1 MISRQSNFPEHSLD
15 SRSGD
20 APGPIAWFPVALL
33 MMLSG
38 FAALGYQIVWTR
50 QLGIW
55 LGHDMAAVLAVVAAL
70 FGGLAAGAFA
80 LSGPIAR
87 SVFPGRWYVAL
98 EVVIGL
104 WALLLTLVLPHAADF
119 LLGAIG
125 ATPAPLWHWTL
136 AFGGTFLLLL
146 PATLAMGATL
156 PAIEKVFARARDQG
170 YAIGGLYAANTL
182 GAVFGVVL
190 AAFVLTPIMG
200 YTVTAWLCAMASL
213 LCAAVAWWVLP
224 GTSQAACSVSVHE
237 QVSRTRSRFILV
249 LLGLTGLL
257 GIGYEVAVVRVLSQ
271 VTDNTVYTFAM
282 LLAVYLLGTAA
293 GAAAYQRWLAAHVQT
308 ESLRGWL
315 LCAVALSCMTGAALL
330 WAAPAIA
337 ASVTLWL
344 GQGVAAALLS
354 ELVLAIS
361 AFALPTL
368 AMGALFSH
376 LCVEA
381 RDGGWR
387 FGHAL
392 AANTVG
398 AALAAPLIGVVLLPL
413 MGAKWLLLLLAAA
426 YLALLPW
433 PAWRDRQ
440 TAIAG
445 GAAVAT
451 ALLLVV
457 FAPPLTL
464 FKLPEG
470 ARAVWHKDG
479 VMAAVSVIDDRDGIR
494 SLHIN
499 NREQEGSSATG
510 FSDGRQAWLPLALHP
525 QARNV
530 LFLGMG
536 TGVTAAAVLAD
547 PALQADVVELLP
559 EVREAAGLFVPFYTE
574 AAVVDAPLQ
583 VVTADARRFVRASR
597 KAYDVIIADLFHP
610 ARGGSGALYTVEHFR
625 AVNARLAESGLFCQ
639 WLPLHQLDI
648 DTLRSIVASFLRVYP
663 EATAVLATHSLDTP
677 VIGLIGRANPGP
689 VLDGQWSL
697 VQASEAARQV
707 LQRLRLQDELAV
719 LGSFIAGPGSL
730 AAFSAGAP
738 LNTDDKP
745 VVAHRGPYLIH
756 APDIGSPRT
765 RLQTLL
771 QDLDIESH
779 DLWPAGQEPAQ
790 LASALA
796 RYRAARDHYLLAGMA
811 VRPSADVRHMLAQV
825 QGPLLAALRI
835 SPDFGPAYEPLLRM
849 ALITAA
855 TDPAQA
861 VGLLRQLAALQ
872 PARPE
877 AHLALRQLV
886 GAPSTLS
893 SPVIE

>member
-1 MISRQSNFPEHSLD
+1 MTYRQSNLSEHFLD
-15 SRSGD
+15 SQSGNVS
-20 APGPIAWFPVALL
+20 GPIAWFPVALL

-70 FGGLAAGAFA
+70 FGGLAAGAFT
-80 LSGPIAR
+80 LSGPISR
-87 SVFPGRWYVAL
+87 SAFPGRWYVAL
-98 EVVIGL
+98 EVIIGL
-104 WALLLTLVLPHAADF
+104 WALLLTFMIPYAADL

-125 ATPAPLWHWTL
+125 PMPTPLWHWSL

-156 PAIEKVFARARDQG
+156 PAIEKVFARARDEG
-170 YAIGGLYAANTL
+170 YAIGGLYASNTL

-190 AAFVLTPIMG
+190 AAFVLTPMLG
-200 YTVTAWLCAMASL
+200 YVATAWICAIASL

-224 GTSQAACSVSVHE
+224 GTSHATGTVSMNE
-237 QVSRTRSRFILV
+237 QVSHTRSRFILA

-293 GAAAYQRWLAAHVQT
+293 GAAAYQRWLAAQVLT
-308 ESLRGWL
+308 GGLRGWL
-315 LCAVALSCMTGAALL
+315 LSAVALSCMTGVALL
-330 WAAPAIA
+330 WAAPVMAV
-337 ASVTLWL
+337 SVTLWL

-354 ELVLAIS
+354 ELVLAIA

-381 RDGGWR
+381 REGGWR

-413 MGAKWLLLLLAAA
+413 MGAKWLLLLIASV
-426 YLALLPW
+426 YLVFLPW
-433 PAWRDRQ
+433 PTWRDWK
-440 TAIAG
+440 TALSG

-470 ARAVWHKDG
+470 ARVVWHKDG
-479 VMAAVSVIDDRDGIR
+479 VMAAVTVIDDRDGIR

-499 NREQEGSSATG
+499 NREQEGSNATG
-510 FSDGRQAWLPLALHP
+510 FSDDRQAWLPLALHP

-547 PALQADVVELLP
+547 PALHADVVELLP
-559 EVREAAGLFVPFYTE
+559 EVREAAGLFVPFYSETE
-574 AAVVDAPLQ
+574 AAVSPLQ

-597 KAYDVIIADLFHP
+597 NSYDVIIADLFHP

-625 AVNARLAESGLFCQ
+625 AVKARLAEGGLFGQ
-639 WLPLHQLDI
+639 WLPLHQMDI
-648 DTLRSIVASFLRVYP
+648 DTLRSIIASFLAVYP
-663 EATAVLATHSLDTP
+663 EATALLATHSLDTP
-677 VIGLIGRANPGP
+677 VIGLIGRATPGP
-689 VLDGQWSL
+689 VLDGNWSL
-697 VQASEAARQV
+697 AQASEPARQV
-707 LQRLRLQDELAV
+707 LQRLRLEDELAV
-719 LGSFIAGPGSL
+719 LGNFIAGPNSL
-730 AAFSAGAP
+730 TAFAAGAP

-745 VVAHRGPYLIH
+745 VVAHRGPYLMH
-756 APDIGSPRT
+756 AQGIGLPRT
-765 RLQTLL
+765 RLQALL
-771 QDLDIESH
+771 QGLDIESK
-779 DLWPAGQEPAQ
+779 DLWSAGQEPEQ
-790 LASALA
+790 LASALV
-796 RYRAARDHYLLAGMA
+796 RYREARDHYLLAGMT
-811 VRPSADVRHMLAQV
+811 VRPSADVRQMLAQV
-825 QGPLLAALRI
+825 QAPLLESLRI

-849 ALITAA
+849 ALIMASS
-855 TDPAQA
+855 DPAQA
-861 VGLLRQLAALQ
+861 VGLLRQLVALQ

-877 AHLALRQLV
+877 AHQALRQLV
-886 GAPSTLS
+886 GSPSSLS
-893 SPVIE
+893 NHVLQ